1 MSSQPKYPER
11 GTIPWDL
18 ALKAYIDSGDESE
31 GGVGSVGPQGPEGP
45 EGDPGAMGPMGDTG
59 PIGPQGLKGDTGEQ
73 GPQGL
78 KGDTGA
84 QGPQGIQGV
93 VGPTGLQGSAGTGI
107 TMKGSVATSAGL
119 PATGNRGDAYIVQ
132 ADDSLWVHDGTNFVS
147 GGSIQGPPGSQ
158 GIQGVQG
165 PTGAT
170 GPGGSTGPAG
180 ATGATGPAGEAGSAA
195 VGAMTWKGDWA
206 NGSTYAKDDVVLY
219 KGTAWHAP
227 VAMPAGIVP
236 GAVASAPIVNLT
248 NVQMSP
254 TLMPHTWLGS
264 VAKPWVVSPA
274 SALTDYKWFYF
285 DVTTVGTL
293 DVVVTGGGN
302 STVVF
307 GPDGS
312 NKSGYF
318 TNNYTGL
325 NADAIGRWKIGTGYG
340 GVSTSGTIRVVP
352 GTAVLAPEP
361 VPPERWEA
369 LASGMTWKG
378 TYNAAST
385 YALNDA
391 VLYNGDLYIAPVAL
405 VAGITPGGTEWTL
418 VSKGSVAVQD
428 EGSALTQRDKINF
441 VGAGVTVTDDS
452 ANARTLITVPGGATV
467 QDEGSVLPLRDKIN
481 FVGTGVTATDDSA
494 NAKTLI
500 TIPGGAAV
508 YEQTAQPPTPKI
520 GSIWIAEAP

>member
-1 MSSQPKYPER
+1 
-11 GTIPWDL
+11 
-18 ALKAYIDSGDESE
+18 
-31 GGVGSVGPQGPEGP
+31 
-45 EGDPGAMGPMGDTG
+45 
-59 PIGPQGLKGDTGEQ
+59 
-73 GPQGL
+73 
-78 KGDTGA
+78 
-84 QGPQGIQGV
+84 
-93 VGPTGLQGSAGTGI
+93 
-107 TMKGSVATSAGL
+107 
-119 PATGNRGDAYIVQ
+119 
-132 ADDSLWVHDGTNFVS
+132 
-147 GGSIQGPPGSQ
+147 
-158 GIQGVQG
+158 
-165 PTGAT
+165 
-170 GPGGSTGPAG
+170 
-180 ATGATGPAGEAGSAA
+180 
-195 VGAMTWKGDWA
+195 MTWKGDWA

-236 GAVASAPIVNLT
+236 GAVVSAPIVNLT
-248 NVQMSP
+248 NSDMTP
-254 TLMPHTWLGS
+254 TLRPHAWLGAI
-264 VAKPWVVSPA
+264 AKPWSVPA
-274 SALTDYKWFYF
+274 DPDPLTYKWFYF
-285 DVTTVGTL
+285 DVTTVGNF
-293 DVVVTGGGN
+293 DVLVTGAGN
-302 STVVF
+302 NTVVYRPN
-307 GPDGS
+307 GTRRGT
-312 NKSGYF
+312 YF
-318 TNNYTGL
+318 TGNNTFT
-325 NADAIGRWKIGTGYG
+325 ADVIGRWTVGTGYG
-340 GVSTSGTIRVVP
+340 SNSTSGTIRVVP
-352 GTAVLAPEP
+352 STAVFAPEP